1 MSLTE
6 KPKRYR
12 YPASIISCAVWEYH
26 RFNLS
31 FRDVQEQLAYRGINV
46 SHETVRNWC
55 MKFSRQFKDVLQKRE
70 RKVSDKWHLDEMSL
84 RINGES
90 FVLWRAVD
98 EDGMELDVF
107 LQKRRNK
114 ASAIRFLSRL
124 LHSYPRPR
132 VIITDKLR
140 SYKQPIKRMCPKTR
154 HRSHKGLNNRA
165 ENAHQ
170 PTRRKEKCL
179 IKFKSPRGVQQLLSL
194 MGRVR
199 NLFAVFVNR
208 YKHKAPL
215 RRQLFDAA
223 KSIWDNAAS
232 RILHI

>member
-1 MSLTE
+1 MSLART
-6 KPKRYR
+6 PKRYR
-12 YPASIISCAVWEYH
+12 YPANIISYAVWQYH

-31 FRDVQEQLAYRGINV
+31 FRDVQEQLAYRGIIV
-46 SHETVRNWC
+46 SHETVRKWC
-55 MKFSRQFKDVLQKRE
+55 LKFSRQFKDTLQKRE
-70 RKVSDKWHLDEMSL
+70 RQIADKGHLDEMSL

-98 EDGMELDVF
+98 EHGMELDVF

-124 LHSYPRPR
+124 LQRYPSPR

-140 SYKQPIKRMCPKTR
+140 SYRQPIKRMCPKAD
-154 HRSHKGLNNRA
+154 HRSHKGLNNRV

-170 PTRRKEKCL
+170 PTRRKEKSL
-179 IKFKSPRGVQQLLSL
+179 IKFKSPKGVQQLLSL
-194 MGRVR
+194 MGNVR
-199 NLFAVFVNR
+199 NLFAISVSR

-223 KSIWDNAAS
+223 KSIWDKAAS
-232 RILHI
+232 QILSI

>member
-1 MSLTE
+1 MSLE
-6 KPKRYR
+6 KKPKRYR
-12 YPASIISCAVWEYH
+12 FAVSIISCAVWQYH

-31 FRDVQEQLAYRGINV
+31 FRDVQEQLAYRGIIV
-46 SHETVRNWC
+46 SHETVRKWC
-55 MKFSRQFKDVLQKRE
+55 IKFSRQFKDVLQKRE
-70 RKVSDKWHLDEMSL
+70 RKISDKWHLDEMSL

-98 EDGMELDVF
+98 ENGMELDVF

-114 ASAIRFLSRL
+114 ASAIRFLCRL
-124 LHSYPRPR
+124 LYRYPHPR

-140 SYKQPIKRMCPKTR
+140 SYKQPIKRMCPKTD
-154 HRSHKGLNNRA
+154 HRSHKGLNNRV

-194 MGRVR
+194 MGKVR

-223 KSIWDNAAS
+223 KSTWDNAATQ
-232 RILHI
+232 ILHI